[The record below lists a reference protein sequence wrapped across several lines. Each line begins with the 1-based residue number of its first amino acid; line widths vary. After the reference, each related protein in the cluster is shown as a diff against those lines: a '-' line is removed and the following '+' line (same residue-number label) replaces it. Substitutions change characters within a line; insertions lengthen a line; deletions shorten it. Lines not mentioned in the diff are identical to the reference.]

1 MKVAIGSDH
10 AGYDL
15 KEEIKKFFEKL
26 HIQST
31 DYGAN
36 SPQSVDYP
44 DIAVKVG
51 RAVSQSKEDKGILI
65 CGTGLGMSIVANKIP
80 GIRAV
85 LCTSEE
91 LARMSRRHNDANILT
106 LGGRT
111 TKKTLAKKIV
121 KAFLETEPDSDER
134 HKTRIKKIHD
144 LTNR

>member
-26 HIQST
+26 HIQYT
-31 DYGAN
+31 DYGTN

-44 DIAVKVG
+44 DIAIKVG
-51 RAVSQSKEDKGILI
+51 RVVSQSKEDKGILI

-80 GIRAV
+80 GIRAA

-91 LARMSRRHNDANILT
+91 LARISRRHNDANILT